1 MGNLLHRE
9 FELKIKSVRNTRE
22 HTDRY
27 NAIIV
32 PTGQEV
38 SVKFANH
45 GTNPNIYVGKT
56 AFFDG
61 DTNDIQDNP
70 RMNINPERDGRDP
83 KLLLIRL
90 LTQKLCQNYPYLR
103 QKYPNLG

>member
-1 MGNLLHRE
+1 MGNLLYGE
-9 FELKIKSVRNTRE
+9 FELKITSVRNTRE

-45 GTNPNIYVGKT
+45 GTDPDIYVGKT
-56 AFFDG
+56 ALFNG

-83 KLLLIRL
+83 KTFINPFRV
-90 LTQKLCQNYPYLR
+90 TP
-103 QKYPNLG
+103 

>member
-1 MGNLLHRE
+1 MLINFGGLNMGNLLHGT
-9 FELKIKSVRNTRE
+9 FELEIKSVRNTRK

-45 GTNPNIYVGKT
+45 GTDPNIYVGKT

-70 RMNINPERDGRDP
+70 RMYINSERDGRDP
-83 KLLLIRL
+83 QTFLNPFINTK
-90 LTQKLCQNYPYLR
+90 TVSK
-103 QKYPNLG
+103 